1 VAGGIIVLG
10 VVSQKEES
18 GSPGLQERSVRA
30 ISLGSLSNQHLGGK
44 QREYEFFGLT
54 PDTEYLGT
62 IMILVPTWSK
72 ESSPYVC
79 GVKTLSG
86 EL

>member
-1 VAGGIIVLG
+1 
-10 VVSQKEES
+10 
-18 GSPGLQERSVRA
+18 
-30 ISLGSLSNQHLGGK
+30 
-44 QREYEFFGLT
+44 
-54 PDTEYLGT
+54 
-62 IMILVPTWSK
+62 MILVPTWSK